1 MRALVVIV
9 LLLAAPASARAYSV
23 LAHEAMIDAVWEAQL
38 VPTLTRKFPQATAD
52 AVMNARAYAYGGSL
66 IQDLGYYPFGSRLF
80 SNLVHYVR
88 SGDFV
93 GALVRESQTLDE
105 YAFAL
110 GALAH
115 YASDNAGHSLA
126 VNRAVPMVYPKL
138 RAQFGD
144 EVLYGDS
151 PARHVM
157 VEFAFDVMQ
166 LARGTFRADIYQD
179 LIGFEVATPVLDRA
193 FRDTYGL
200 SLEDVFGDV
209 DLAIG
214 TYRKAASDLVPNITR
229 AAWRDKRDE
238 ILERN
243 PTLTEEKFI
252 FGLTRQQYEETY
264 GTTYRRPGFFARMVI
279 AIFKV
284 LPKIGPFRPLAFE
297 PLTPETEKL
306 FIDSFEASVARY
318 AESLRD
324 VRAGTLALG
333 DTDLD
338 TGRRPARGRNE
349 LADRTYADL
358 VKELTGRNFAGVTPA
373 LRAAIDAYYTLPP
386 AGGRVSTSSR

>member
-179 LIGFEVATPVLDRA
+179 LIGFEVATISQRSLLRA
-193 FRDTYGL
+193 
-200 SLEDVFGDV
+200 
-209 DLAIG
+209 
-214 TYRKAASDLVPNITR
+214 
-229 AAWRDKRDE
+229 
-238 ILERN
+238 RN
-243 PTLTEEKFI
+243 RSEP
-252 FGLTRQQYEETY
+252 
-264 GTTYRRPGFFARMVI
+264 RMVCN
-279 AIFKV
+279 AERTMAAETTSALAGSNV
-284 LPKIGPFRPLAFE
+284 LGKR
-297 PLTPETEKL
+297 
-306 FIDSFEASVARY
+306 
-318 AESLRD
+318 
-324 VRAGTLALG
+324 TL
-333 DTDLD
+333 
-338 TGRRPARGRNE
+338 
-349 LADRTYADL
+349 
-358 VKELTGRNFAGVTPA
+358 
-373 LRAAIDAYYTLPP
+373 
-386 AGGRVSTSSR
+386 